1 MDFDSFFAQA
11 TGGTPYPYQRQLAST
26 GLPELLRAPTGSG
39 KTAAAVLPWL
49 WRRRAHP
56 DPEVRDS
63 TPRWLIIALPMR
75 TLVDQIHHVVDA
87 WLDALDL
94 RSHVG
99 LHVLMGGRKAEA
111 GAWKNTPAR
120 DAILVGSIDML
131 LSRALNRGYA
141 SNRFGWP
148 IDFGM
153 VNNGTQWVFDEVQLF
168 GPALTTSRQ
177 LQVLRDT
184 LGTSLPTRSMWMSA
198 TVDDDWLTTV
208 DAPDVAHA
216 IEIDGSDRTT
226 SPLAERLSATRTV
239 GRLDVSDASDASEV
253 ARAIL
258 KVHRLGTRTLVF
270 VNTVT
275 RSQQL
280 AQVLNRETDV
290 PTALV
295 HSRFRP
301 RDRQVALDSATA
313 DPGEDGMIV
322 VSTQALEAGVDVSSS
337 TLVTEVAPWSSITQR
352 AGRCNRYGETE
363 KARLLWMQAPKSL
376 PYDEEDLARTEEALT
391 KLEGRS
397 LTSEELAGHAI
408 DEHRPTHAVLRR
420 KDLVELFDTTPDLSG
435 DDLDIGMYIRDDVD
449 RDVFVGWR
457 YVGDRPT
464 DDTHLD
470 QHELCPVPIGEAR
483 SLAGKQPLWRH
494 DHLSGRWTR
503 VKRDEL
509 HPGVVLLADV
519 SAGSYSDR
527 VGWDSRTRGPVTP
540 VETVTPDSD
549 VADEEATD
557 ADPLSTIGHWVT
569 LVDHLDDTA
578 RETESLLEEFGHDVA
593 SPHGQAAV
601 EAARLHDIGKAHPEF
616 QRFLRSSAG
625 ADEEPSEAVIWA
637 KSSHVRRARH
647 ERRHFRHELISA
659 LALMTGEGKPLIDG
673 LDDPGLVTYLVG
685 AHHGRVRLGI
695 RSLER
700 EEPDAEGRYVA
711 LGVIDGESF
720 GPVSLPGGRT
730 LAPTRLPLAQAAAF
744 GGDGS
749 WTRLALTLR
758 DRPDLGP
765 FRLGFLEAVVRLSD
779 WAASASPSTI
789 RRSDGMEIPR

>member
-11 TGGTPYPYQRQLAST
+11 TGGAPYPYQRQLAST

-56 DPEVRDS
+56 DPAMRDS

-87 WLDALDL
+87 WLDALHL
-94 RSHVG
+94 SSHVG

-111 GAWKNTPAR
+111 GAWKSTPAR

-141 SNRFGWP
+141 SSRFGWP

-153 VNNGTQWVFDEVQLF
+153 VNNGAQWVFDEVQLF
-168 GPALTTSRQ
+168 GPALPTSRQ
-177 LQVLRDT
+177 LQALRDT

-198 TVDDDWLTTV
+198 TVDDAWLTTV
-208 DAPDVAHA
+208 DAPNVADV
-216 IEIDGSDRTT
+216 IEVDESDRTT

-239 GRLDVSDASDASEV
+239 GRLNVSDASDATEV
-253 ARAIL
+253 AHAIL
-258 KVHRLGTRTLVF
+258 KAHRLGTRTLVF
-270 VNTVT
+270 VNTVA
-275 RSQQL
+275 RSQQV
-280 AQVLNRETDV
+280 AEALNRVADV
-290 PTALV
+290 PTTLV

-301 RDRQVALDSATA
+301 MDRQAALEAAIA

-322 VSTQALEAGVDVSSS
+322 VSTQALEAGVDVSSA
-337 TLVTEVAPWSSITQR
+337 TLVTELAPWSSITQR

-363 KARLLWMQAPKSL
+363 QARLLWMQAPTSL
-376 PYDEEDLARTEEALT
+376 PYDEKDLANTEGALT
-391 KLEGRS
+391 ELEGRA

-408 DEHRPTHAVLRR
+408 DQHHPIHPVLRR

-435 DDLDIGMYIRDDVD
+435 DDLDIGMYIRGDVD

-457 YVGDRPT
+457 HVEDIPT

-483 SLAGKQPLWRH
+483 KLAGKQPLWRH

-519 SAGSYSDR
+519 SAGSYSAR
-527 VGWDSRTRGPVTP
+527 TGWDRRTRGPVTP
-540 VETVTPDSD
+540 VDAVERESD

-557 ADPLSTIGHWVT
+557 ADPLSTIGAWVT
-569 LVDHLDDTA
+569 LLDHLDDTA
-578 RETESLLEEFGHDVA
+578 RETKSLLEELGHDVA
-593 SPHGQAAV
+593 SPHGQAAI
-601 EAARLHDIGKAHPEF
+601 EAARLHDLGKAHPAF

-625 ADEEPSEAVIWA
+625 ADEVPSEAVIWA
-637 KSSHVRRARH
+637 KSPRIRRARH
-647 ERRHFRHELISA
+647 ERRHFRHELVSA
-659 LALMTGEGKPLIDG
+659 LALMTGQGRPLLDG

-695 RSLER
+695 RSLEK
-700 EEPDAEGRYVA
+700 EVPDAEGRHVA

-730 LAPTRLPLAQAAAF
+730 LTPTQLPLAQAAAF

-749 WTRLALTLR
+749 WTRLALALR

-765 FRLGFLEAVVRLSD
+765 FRLGFLEAVVRLGD
-779 WAASASPSTI
+779 WAASASPSTL
-789 RRSDGMEIPR
+789 RRSDGTEIPR